1 MSTIAVERPEPD
13 AAPEKAKANQQASAA
28 HPLDK
33 FAEDRR
39 TKKKIKRARHRA
51 KLRRSNTNG

>member
-39 TKKKIKRARHRA
+39 TKKKIKRARH
-51 KLRRSNTNG
+51 

>member
-1 MSTIAVERPEPD
+1 MSTSAVEHPEPD

-33 FAEDRR
+33 FAEARLA
-39 TKKKIKRARHRA
+39 KKKVKRARHRA